1 MAGALAT
8 VCVVPSAVGGAP
20 QRPNLDVVQAE
31 ARGPQFAF
39 KGANAKFSFE
49 DVTKNKGAA
58 AARGSVTIY
67 VLVAEFARGRRA
79 FQVGSR
85 NISRLDPGESDR
97 GAKSERVDTGGLPL
111 GAYELQICADGK
123 HRVRE
128 SNEQNCANTGREF
141 YVIKKDWSGS
151 VSGVGGCCS
160 AAKVERWNSAS
171 AHLTFG
177 KYLGDG
183 VFRYDFNGVMQWT
196 VSGTSISGCT
206 LSGSGTKAV
215 DESNSGPGI
224 RLAYGKAAYLGT
236 ESLNQPFFQI
246 YWTGTGP
253 FGPCGPHSEDGP
265 KNRDFLQIPRRSLV
279 FDQNRLKGS
288 FGESG
293 GEAVSW
299 RWDFS

>member
-1 MAGALAT
+1 
-8 VCVVPSAVGGAP
+8 
-20 QRPNLDVVQAE
+20 
-31 ARGPQFAF
+31 
-39 KGANAKFSFE
+39 
-49 DVTKNKGAA
+49 
-58 AARGSVTIY
+58 
-67 VLVAEFARGRRA
+67 
-79 FQVGSR
+79 
-85 NISRLDPGESDR
+85 
-97 GAKSERVDTGGLPL
+97 
-111 GAYELQICADGK
+111 
-123 HRVRE
+123 
-128 SNEQNCANTGREF
+128 
-141 YVIKKDWSGS
+141 

-160 AAKVERWNSAS
+160 AANVERWSSAS

-196 VSGTSISGCT
+196 VSGTSIGGCT

-215 DESNSGPGI
+215 DESSSGPGI
-224 RLAYGKAAYLGT
+224 RLAYGKATYLGT

-265 KNRDFLQIPRRSLV
+265 KNRDFLQIPRRRLV